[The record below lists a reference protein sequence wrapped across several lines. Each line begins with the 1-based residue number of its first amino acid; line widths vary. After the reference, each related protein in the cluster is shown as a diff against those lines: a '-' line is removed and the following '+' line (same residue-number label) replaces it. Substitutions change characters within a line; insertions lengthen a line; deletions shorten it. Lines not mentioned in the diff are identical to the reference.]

1 MEGLLKYLSPFSPD
15 QSGAVSVLYELG
27 GLLVIIDAG
36 GCAGNVC
43 GFDEPRWF
51 SGRSAVFS
59 AGLRDMDAIL
69 GRDSRMMDKIGDAL
83 KAVEASFI
91 GLIGTPVP
99 SVIGTDFRALKRMAE
114 RRFGLPVIAV
124 DTNGMETY
132 ERGQEKAYQAL
143 LQLLSEAEKDS
154 SSAAAALF
162 AGCTEEENETGIL
175 GATPLDLPTLQSPE
189 TLKERVE
196 RNGGGRSA
204 CYGFGSGFPAWK
216 GASKVRRNLV
226 VSPSGLS
233 AAVKMKEDFGIPYEC
248 GMKLEPA
255 DVFGTAPVRGGSGN
269 ILIVHQQILAGNL
282 REVLRDSGYTGRIDT
297 ASFFAASP
305 ELTGENDFYL
315 KDEGEFA
322 ALLQN
327 GDYGCLA
334 GDPLFRRVPAGRR
347 IDYVNLPHFAVSG
360 SLYAC
365 GTEEEYFRDFREK
378 LGG

>member
-1 MEGLLKYLSPFSPD
+1 
-15 QSGAVSVLYELG
+15 
-27 GLLVIIDAG
+27 
-36 GCAGNVC
+36 
-43 GFDEPRWF
+43 
-51 SGRSAVFS
+51 
-59 AGLRDMDAIL
+59 
-69 GRDSRMMDKIGDAL
+69 
-83 KAVEASFI
+83 
-91 GLIGTPVP
+91 
-99 SVIGTDFRALKRMAE
+99 
-114 RRFGLPVIAV
+114 
-124 DTNGMETY
+124 
-132 ERGQEKAYQAL
+132 
-143 LQLLSEAEKDS
+143 
-154 SSAAAALF
+154 
-162 AGCTEEENETGIL
+162 
-175 GATPLDLPTLQSPE
+175 
-189 TLKERVE
+189 
-196 RNGGGRSA
+196 
-204 CYGFGSGFPAWK
+204 
-216 GASKVRRNLV
+216 
-226 VSPSGLS
+226 
-233 AAVKMKEDFGIPYEC
+233 MKEDFGIPYEC
-248 GMKLEPA
+248 GMKLESA

-269 ILIVHQQILAGNL
+269 ILIVHQQILARNL